1 MKKNLLRISVF
12 AVIAAAAAHAQDVTP
27 LHANVPFDFVVGG
40 QTLHAGQYTLDQ
52 GKVGG
57 VVVIAPVDRKGDTSA
72 IGIPIQS
79 AAGHSNAKL
88 RSETKLVFRCY
99 GNACF
104 LSEVWGIGDYG
115 RELVKT
121 DREREL
127 AAQRLVRENTIVAA
141 SR

>member
-12 AVIAAAAAHAQDVTP
+12 AVIAAAAAHAQNFTP
-27 LHANVPFDFVVGG
+27 LHANVPFDFVVDGH
-40 QTLHAGQYTLDQ
+40 TLRAGQYTVDQ

-57 VVVIAPVDRKGDTSA
+57 VVVIEPVNYKGDASA

-79 AAGHSNAKL
+79 ASGL
-88 RSETKLVFRCY
+88 RDTKLVFRCY

-115 RELVKT
+115 RELLKT

-127 AAQRLVRENTIVAA
+127 AAKRLAPENTTIAA
-141 SR
+141 AR